1 MACKGGCQ
9 KGLSDEHKAILKAM
23 SGMSEPS
30 ACKEIAA
37 AIDQESKKV
46 SCKLTSLKKKG
57 YISSPVRCKYEIT
70 DEGKA
75 AM

>member
-1 MACKGGCQ
+1 MAGCGCK
-9 KGLSDEHKAILKAM
+9 KGLSDEHKAILKALD
-23 SGMSEPS
+23 SMSEPV

-37 AIDQESKKV
+37 AVGQESKKV

-57 YISSPVRCKYEIT
+57 YIQSPARCKYEIT
-70 DEGKA
+70 DDGKA